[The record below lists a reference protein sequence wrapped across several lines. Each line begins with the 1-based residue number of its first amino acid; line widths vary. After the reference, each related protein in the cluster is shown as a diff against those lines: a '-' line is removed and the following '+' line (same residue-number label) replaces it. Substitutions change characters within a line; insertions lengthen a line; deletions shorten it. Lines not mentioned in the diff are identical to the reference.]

1 MCPYRRAPPVAHA
14 KVRDN
19 TDHRGWT
26 VATSQPL
33 TQTRSLRD
41 ENKSRTRRALR
52 EAALKL
58 FATKGY
64 DETTTEEIAERAGVS
79 ARTFFRYFPTKE
91 SVLWLRERD
100 WVEAVIEGFLAQP
113 KSLGDWEAMRRT
125 LSTAVETM
133 ARGRPGLL
141 LFQRAVASSPM
152 LRGRAFDHQQR
163 DIQELA
169 DAVAQRRSLRAPD
182 ESAFLVAMFSLLTYR
197 RALDVWL
204 AGPASRTPAD
214 VLEEEFHLLDRSLG
228 LA

>member
-1 MCPYRRAPPVAHA
+1 
-14 KVRDN
+14 
-19 TDHRGWT
+19 
-26 VATSQPL
+26 
-33 TQTRSLRD
+33 LRD

-100 WVEAVIEGFLAQP
+100 WVEAVMKAFLGQP
-113 KSLGDWEAMRRT
+113 RSLSDWEAMRRT
-125 LSTAVETM
+125 LIEAVGTL

-141 LFQRAVASSPM
+141 LFQRAVASSPT
-152 LRGRAFDHQQR
+152 LRGRAQDHQQR
-163 DIQELA
+163 DIKDLA
-169 DAVAQRRSLRAPD
+169 ETVAARRHQTQPD
-182 ESAFLVAMFSLLTYR
+182 ESCLLLASLAIITYR

-204 AGPASRTPAD
+204 ASPASVDPTE
-214 VLEEEFHLLDRSLG
+214 VLEEEFSLLSAIFRRS
-228 LA
+228 